1 MRLIESAVVVFVFG
15 ILCFSF
21 YEAVCTVYDYSKK
34 TEEYESMSKVLELI
48 YKKIENNEIAELDS
62 FLQWRKIIEKDVR
75 MENTSFEMIPLKEK
89 NKNAAAYS
97 FSLKNKPF
105 RVLMLIEGEG
115 YE

>member
-1 MRLIESAVVVFVFG
+1 MKQYVQYMT
-15 ILCFSF
+15 IL
-21 YEAVCTVYDYSKK
+21 KK
-34 TEEYESMSKVLELI
+34 LTLYFQK
-48 YKKIENNEIAELDS
+48 YFCRNNEIAELDS

-75 MENTSFEMIPLKEK
+75 MENTSFEIIPLKEK